1 MILYFL
7 EEQEVKSKMFLA
19 MNRFKI
25 VKGREEDFETIWRE
39 RDTHLQGVDGFKE
52 FNLMKGR
59 EEDNYSLYASH
70 SVWESK
76 EHFVDWTK
84 SEAFRL
90 AHKNAGKNADIYLG
104 PPELETFEKTL

>member
-1 MILYFL
+1 
-7 EEQEVKSKMFLA
+7 MFLA
-19 MNRFKI
+19 LNRFKI